1 MKKDILNRTEFVNM
15 IMDFCTAL
23 STSQKG
29 CCFAIDGKW
38 GSGKTFVLEMLEE
51 QMREYQSEETE
62 DNQFF
67 VFHYNCWQY
76 DYYEEPSIA
85 IVSAMKDAIDDEKS
99 FLGTEMDEKI
109 KAGFE
114 IVKKEVKKMAGKF
127 AEKHIGINVVEVWDE
142 MNKIQKK
149 GEEKSNKYDSL
160 FEFKKALDEVR
171 VSLQTIAKEKTLVFV
186 VDELDRCIPTYAIK
200 VLERLHHMFD
210 GIDNVI
216 VIISV
221 DATQLSHSIKEIY
234 GEETQP
240 KDYLKKIISM
250 TFELDA
256 GKIQQGIFEKYA
268 SFFSMF
274 NEPADHEI
282 EEIEDIFAKVWLGID
297 MRTQE
302 KLMEKAEAI
311 HSLVTNEKVDVS
323 MALFEILIVRFQNT
337 YNAKSLCW
345 LPEINKAHYVH
356 MEEKICKETIDYLK
370 YLQERACSNHV
381 VMSGVNRGKEGLLD
395 DVVGNTFWLLSN
407 VYCTNQLF
415 YSEAGDK
422 YDKEVDLA
430 KGFRKFIDIVQ

>member
-51 QMREYQSEETE
+51 RMREYQSEETA

-85 IVSAMKDAIDDEKS
+85 IVSAMKDAIDDEESLFGK
-99 FLGTEMDEKI
+99 EMDGKI
-109 KAGFE
+109 KAGFD

-127 AEKHIGINVVEVWDE
+127 AEKHIGINVVEVWDD
-142 MNKIQKK
+142 MNKIQEK

-160 FEFKKALDEVR
+160 FEFKKSLDEVR

-210 GIDNVI
+210 GIENVI

-221 DATQLSHSIKEIY
+221 DAAQLSHSIKEIY

-268 SFFSMF
+268 TFFSMF
-274 NEPADHEI
+274 NEPADYEI
-282 EEIEDIFAKVWLGID
+282 EEIEDIFAKIWSKIGI
-297 MRTQE
+297 RTQE
-302 KLMEKAEAI
+302 KMMEKAEAI
-311 HSLVTNEKVDVS
+311 HSLITKEPVDIS
-323 MALFEILIVRFQNT
+323 LALFEIMVVRFQNI
-337 YNAKSLCW
+337 YAGKDLYW
-345 LPEINKAHYVH
+345 IPKINKATYSG
-356 MEEKICKETIDYLK
+356 MERTMSKAMIDYLK
-370 YLQERACSNHV
+370 KMQIRACSGKIV
-381 VMSGVNRGKEGLLD
+381 WTGVNQSREGLLD
-395 DVVGNTFWLLSN
+395 DIVGNMFFLLART
-407 VYCTNQLF
+407 YCGNDGF

-422 YDKEVDLA
+422 YNKEVALA
-430 KGFRKFIDIVQ
+430 KEFRNLIDIVQ